1 MVYSSE
7 YATLVIDLDES
18 YICETI
24 EVCVETCLFEM
35 TSAVQAGNQ
44 PDEDT
49 YVTHYIEVK

>member
-1 MVYSSE
+1 VVYSSE

-24 EVCVETCLFEM
+24 EVCVETCFFEM